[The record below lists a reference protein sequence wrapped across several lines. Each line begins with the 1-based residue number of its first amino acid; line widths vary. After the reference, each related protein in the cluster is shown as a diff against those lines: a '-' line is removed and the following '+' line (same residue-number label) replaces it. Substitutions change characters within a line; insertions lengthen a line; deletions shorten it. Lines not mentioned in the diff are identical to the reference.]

1 MYRRRRGRRNID
13 PFSELIAFI
22 ASFFIVFVEDS
33 IIYILIF
40 VGIYFLIKLIKKK
53 IPENIEIDD
62 NDTYDHNDH
71 SYFDDYN
78 K

>member
-1 MYRRRRGRRNID
+1 MYRRRRGRNID

-40 VGIYFLIKLIKKK
+40 VGLYFVIKLIKKK
-53 IPENIEIDD
+53 ISDKIDTDD
-62 NDTYDHNDH
+62 NDTYDHN
-71 SYFDDYN
+71 

>member
-1 MYRRRRGRRNID
+1 MQNVSAQKGQNID

-40 VGIYFLIKLIKKK
+40 VGLYFVIKLIKKK
-53 IPENIEIDD
+53 IPAKIDTDD
-62 NDTYDHNDH
+62 NDTYDR
-71 SYFDDYN
+71 N